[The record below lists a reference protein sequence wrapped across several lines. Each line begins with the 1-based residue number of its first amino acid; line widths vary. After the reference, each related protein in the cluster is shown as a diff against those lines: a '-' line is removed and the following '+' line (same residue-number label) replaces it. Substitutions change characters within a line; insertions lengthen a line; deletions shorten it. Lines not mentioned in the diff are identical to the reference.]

1 MSYLDSKRIVGT
13 NTQRTGSFANIT
25 GGWKEVGRTTLGSSG
40 DTIDVTSLPDK
51 RYYMILMDYR
61 DTGGQINTNMT
72 INNDTGNNYA
82 RRWSTDGATDSTQT
96 SRNSMNHGHYTAN
109 DGYAVAYLSNV
120 SSKEKLLM
128 SHSVANHSGTGAGTA
143 PNRNEFVGKWA
154 NTSNVVSSIKH
165 TNSDTGSF
173 TSGSEVVVL
182 GYNPDDT
189 HTDNFWEELA
199 SVELTSAG
207 DSISSGTFTAKK
219 YLWIQGYVKASGA
232 IQGKIRVGNGTI
244 DTGSNYADRNSVDG
258 GSDGTNT
265 SGTAIGVGG
274 GGSTGGEFFNCFIIN
289 NASNEKLFIIHSV
302 KQNTSGAGTAPRR
315 KEVVGKW
322 SNTSNQINIVEY
334 LQSEAGSFDTGSFIK
349 VWGSN

>member
-1 MSYLDSKRIVGT
+1 MSFLDSKRIVGT
-13 NTQRTGSFANIT
+13 ETDRVGVDAVT
-25 GGWKEVGRTTLGSSG
+25 GGWKEVGRTTLGSAG

-120 SSKEKLLM
+120 SSKEKLLL
-128 SHSVANHSGTGAGTA
+128 SHSVANNSGTGAGTA

-182 GYNPDDT
+182 GYDASDT

-199 SVELTSAG
+199 SVELSSAS
-207 DSISSGTFTAKK
+207 DNFSSGTFTAKK
-219 YLWIQGYVKASGA
+219 YLWVQVFLKASGS
-232 IQGKIRVGNGTI
+232 INTDFTFNN
-244 DTGSNYADRNSVDG
+244 DTGSNYSERWSING
-258 GSDGTNT
+258 GSDGTAT
-265 SGTAIGVGG
+265 S
-274 GGSTGGEFFNCFIIN
+274 STKLDMLSTTSYNEFANMFIIN
-289 NASNEKLFIIHSV
+289 NSSNEKLVITHQIGEEG
-302 KQNTSGAGTAPRR
+302 SGAGTAPRR
-315 KEVVGKW
+315 QELVGKW
-322 SNTSNQINIVEY
+322 SNTSSQITEIDFTNA
-334 LQSEAGSFDTGSFIK
+334 QTGDFDSGSFIK

>member
-182 GYNPDDT
+182 GYDASDT

-199 SVELTSAG
+199 SVELSSAS
-207 DSISSGTFTAKK
+207 DNFSSGTFTAKK
-219 YLWIQGYVKASGA
+219 YLWVQVFLKASGS
-232 IQGKIRVGNGTI
+232 INTDFTFNN
-244 DTGSNYADRNSVDG
+244 DTGSNYSERWSING
-258 GSDGTNT
+258 GSDGTAT
-265 SGTAIGVGG
+265 S
-274 GGSTGGEFFNCFIIN
+274 STKLDMLSTTSYNEFANMFIIN
-289 NASNEKLFIIHSV
+289 NSSNEKLVITHQIGEEG
-302 KQNTSGAGTAPRR
+302 SGAGIASRR
-315 KEVVGKW
+315 QELVGKW
-322 SNTSNQINIVEY
+322 SNTSSQITEIDFTNV
-334 LQSEAGSFDTGSFIK
+334 QTGSFDTGSILK
-349 VWGSN
+349 VWGAD

>member
-13 NTQRTGSFANIT
+13 NSQRTGSFANIT

-182 GYNPDDT
+182 GYDASDT

-199 SVELTSAG
+199 SVELSSAS
-207 DSISSGTFTAKK
+207 DNFSSGTFTAKK
-219 YLWIQGYVKASGA
+219 YLWVQVFLKASGS
-232 IQGKIRVGNGTI
+232 INTDFTFNN
-244 DTGSNYADRNSVDG
+244 DTGSNYSERWSING
-258 GSDGTNT
+258 GADGTAT
-265 SGTAIGVGG
+265 S
-274 GGSTGGEFFNCFIIN
+274 STKLDMLSSTSYNEFANMFIIN
-289 NASNEKLFIIHSV
+289 NSSNEKLVITHQIGEEG
-302 KQNTSGAGTAPRR
+302 SGAGTAPRR
-315 KEVVGKW
+315 QELVGKW
-322 SNTSNQINIVEY
+322 SNTSSQITEIDFTNAVTGDFDSGSIV
-334 LQSEAGSFDTGSFIK
+334 K
-349 VWGSN
+349 VWGAD